1 MNQKI
6 ITKILA
12 IMILTTIVL
21 ANISILGEYVYAANE
36 NLENQYTITNNA
48 SVNFDAYFKDENGNK
63 THTIKADMNE
73 DLNLY
78 LYGKVAEGYL
88 KDIQITINN
97 ANFEIDEEKVIYG
110 DIENIS
116 GNKITLNRIR
126 RDEELE
132 VKIPVKAIKTDEI
145 SLDMFNKENEISM
158 NALLVKNNSKTKKI
172 SKTINTRVEWDNLVE
187 TTISQDVIRYIP
199 FEEEDKK
206 GIVLQTII
214 KTGLKNNNL
223 PIENTEI
230 NVYIPAINGK
240 MPKKVYVTANNTL
253 ATNGDNGLNFNE
265 SNWSL
270 IEDTINIKVENKEN
284 DNKIIWKKECQDEY
298 ILTFIYDEETFEAI
312 KTSNVQ
318 IKLEANAKIKA
329 YNKNEMITKQNI
341 IEKQL
346 SNKINDIVAIDLKLN
361 NTINKGYM
369 YTGFET
375 EYKENL
381 SIDISSEEL
390 TNSIILKENEST
402 FINEETELKT
412 NSMYKTTKI
421 NKLNF
426 DKILGKDGYIKIYDQ
441 NNNLIATINNS
452 TETDKENDYIVTYN
466 TDIKELKFETSNI
479 KTIGKLIIENTKTI
493 PAKTQYTAS
502 QIKSFKQ
509 IKTTINEIS
518 INNNIETLKSTKTY
532 KENLEE
538 PTTQIETTIS
548 NKNLSTLVENE
559 NIDIVVVLKNS
570 DIKCNLYKNPVIKIK
585 LPEYIETIKFNDNT
599 KMFFTDELNIVKSEY
614 DEKTKTI
621 TIELEGTQTKYND
634 ITVTEGTTLTLNAN
648 IKLKE
653 NTPQMQDKIIT
664 TVVNQEETVKTETL
678 LNYIIPNLDDEEE
691 KVENTNNEE
700 TANKEENTKPQENVV
715 SQENT
720 APNNSTTQVDNNID
734 NNKENINVAE
744 SKKQIADIQVLL
756 QNDLEDS
763 KEVREG
769 QVINY
774 TATIVNMGKTT
785 LNNIT
790 LEANVPEGTTYREF
804 VTGGN
809 YSYDEYITDNRT
821 VCSKTI
827 KTLKPGEKAVLE
839 YQIIVNE
846 NKNNIEKISAYAVA
860 KIDGYEDTTSEKI
873 ESTIKNGMLNID
885 LITKAHS
892 NEKYT
897 VGSEITYIGY
907 IQNVKSIDA
916 TNVKAMCKLPDGIS
930 LKNAYFAVK
939 LENDG
944 KQVEYNKDTNTVVW
958 SIDKL
963 EANSRAEIQLVGT
976 VNENVNE
983 IKNQFSV
990 SCTEGEKI
998 SSNEITRYVDKA
1010 NLSISQYTNIQDTY
1024 INVGDT
1030 LQYYISIKNDGTKIA
1045 EDVKIINNLPD
1056 GLEKVTLKYQNGNE
1070 QAKEVE
1076 CQNKEITLSGFEILS
1091 GETLNIII
1099 TAKVSE
1105 LPNGSKGTIEYTN
1118 KARVSADGINEIEAN
1133 EITHKLKVRTQSNTN
1148 NDNKT
1153 YSISGIAWEDTS
1165 RDGKRDD
1172 NETVLKDIEVRLITK
1187 DEKTVAKTK
1196 TDKKGQYEFKNINN
1210 GEYLVLFIYDTTKYG
1225 ITTYQA
1231 KNVVDSKNSDV
1242 AIEKEDLIDGN
1253 ITKFAV
1259 TDVIKIED
1267 SSIYNVDIGL
1277 VYTPKFDLSLT
1288 KTISK
1293 VTVKNSSEMKSYEY
1307 KNKTLAKVEIASKDV
1322 NDTTVIIE
1330 YTMTVKNE
1338 GNIAGYVKSIVD
1350 YLPNDLKFSSE
1361 LNKDWFVGM
1370 NGNIYNESLANTIIQ
1385 PGESKTIKLVVTKQM
1400 NEDNLGTINNSAEIA
1415 ESYNDYGVE
1424 DIDSKAGNQS
1434 SKEDDYGTADMV
1446 ISLNTGTIIMYTGLG
1461 ITVLALIVV
1470 TVYMIKKKVLL

>member
-1 MNQKI
+1 MNQKV

-12 IMILTTIVL
+12 IIILTTIVF
-21 ANISILGEYVYAANE
+21 ANISIIGEYVYATNE
-36 NLENQYTITNNA
+36 NLESQSTITNNS

-63 THTIKADMNE
+63 IHTIKASMNE

-88 KDIQITINN
+88 KDIQVTINN

-158 NALLVKNNSKTKKI
+158 NALLVKNNSRTKKI
-172 SKTINTRVEWDNLVE
+172 SKKINTRVEWDNSVE
-187 TTISQDVIRYIP
+187 TTISQDVIKYIP
-199 FEEEDKK
+199 FEQENKK
-206 GIVLQTII
+206 GIILQTVI
-214 KTGLKNNNL
+214 KTGLKNNTL
-223 PIENTEI
+223 PIENTQI
-230 NVYIPAINGK
+230 NSKVPTINGK
-240 MPKKVYVTANNTL
+240 MPKKVYVTANSTL

-265 SNWSL
+265 SNWNL

-284 DNKIIWKKECQDEY
+284 NNKIIWKKECQDEY
-298 ILTFIYDEETFEAI
+298 VLTFIYDEEVFETI
-312 KTSNVQ
+312 KTSNAQ
-318 IKLEANAKIKA
+318 IKLEVNAKIKA
-329 YNKNEMITKQNI
+329 YNKNEIITKQDI
-341 IEKQL
+341 LKKEL
-346 SNKINDIVAIDLKLN
+346 ETKINDIVMIDLKLHN
-361 NTINKGYM
+361 MINKGYM

-375 EYKENL
+375 QYKENL
-381 SIDISSEEL
+381 SIDIASEEI

-412 NSMYKTTKI
+412 NSIYKTTKI

-426 DKILGKDGYIKIYDQ
+426 DKILGKDGYIKIYDP
-441 NNNLIATINNS
+441 NNNLIETINNNS
-452 TETDKENDYIVTYN
+452 QLDNENNYVVTYN
-466 TDIKELKFETSNI
+466 IELKELKFETSNI

-493 PAKTQYTAS
+493 PAKAGYTIS

-509 IKTTINEIS
+509 IKTNIDEIL
-518 INNNIETLKSTKTY
+518 INNNIETVKSTKTY

-570 DIKCNLYKNPVIKIK
+570 DIKCNLYKNPIIKIQ

-621 TIELEGTQTKYND
+621 TIELEGNQTKYND

-653 NTPQMQDKIIT
+653 DTKEMQDKIIT
-664 TVVNQEETVKTETL
+664 TVVNQEETVKTETV
-678 LNYIIPNLDDEEE
+678 LNYIIPNLDDEEV
-691 KVENTNNEE
+691 VENTNNEE
-700 TANKEENTKPQENVV
+700 TVNKEENTKPQENVV

-720 APNNSTTQVDNNID
+720 TPNNNTTQVDNNIE
-734 NNKENINVAE
+734 NKENINVAE

-756 QNDLEDS
+756 QSDLKDNS
-763 KEVREG
+763 KVREG

-785 LNNIT
+785 LNNII
-790 LEANVPEGTTYREF
+790 LEANIPECTTYREF
-804 VTGGN
+804 VSGGN

-821 VCSKTI
+821 VCTKTI

-860 KIDGYEDTTSEKI
+860 KIDGYENTTSEKI
-873 ESTIKNGMLNID
+873 ESTIKSGMLNID

-892 NEKYT
+892 KEKYT

-907 IQNVKSIDA
+907 IQNIKSVDA

-944 KQVEYNKDTNTVVW
+944 KKVGYNKDTNTVLW

-963 EANSRAEIQLVGT
+963 EANSRAEIQLVGI
-976 VNENVNE
+976 VNENANE

-990 SCTEGEKI
+990 TCTDGEKI

-1030 LQYYISIKNDGTKIA
+1030 LQYYISIKNDGTKTA
-1045 EDVKIINNLPD
+1045 EDVKIINTLPD
-1056 GLEKVTLKYQNGNE
+1056 GLEKVTLKYKNGNE
-1070 QAKEVE
+1070 QGKEVE

-1105 LPNGSKGTIEYTN
+1105 LPDGSKGTITYTN

-1133 EITHKLKVRTQSNTN
+1133 EITHKLKVRNQSNN
-1148 NDNKT
+1148 ENKT

-1172 NETVLKDIEVRLITK
+1172 NETLLKDIEVRLITK
-1187 DEKTVAKTK
+1187 DQKTVAKTK

-1231 KNVVDSKNSDV
+1231 KNVVDSKNSDA
-1242 AIEKEDLIDGN
+1242 AIEKEDFIDGN
-1253 ITKFAV
+1253 KENFAV
-1259 TDVIKIED
+1259 TDVLKIED

-1415 ESYNDYGVE
+1415 ESYNDYGIE